1 MKQMTVAAMMVT
13 LVMVW
18 LYPHPTP
25 CFLSLVLLFIVLLSQ
40 GCSESHQDEKLPAL
54 VGNI

>member
-13 LVMVW
+13 LVMVISSSYT
-18 LYPHPTP
+18 L
-25 CFLSLVLLFIVLLSQ
+25 LSQLGFAVYSLLSQ